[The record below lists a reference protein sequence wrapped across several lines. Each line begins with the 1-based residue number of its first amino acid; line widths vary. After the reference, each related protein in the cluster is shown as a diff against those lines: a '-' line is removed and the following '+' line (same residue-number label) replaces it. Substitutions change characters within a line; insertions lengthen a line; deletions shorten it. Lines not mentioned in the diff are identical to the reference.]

1 MHRVCG
7 ARTRRGRCMSQP
19 ASGHLRCRLH
29 GSAGGRPPGIP
40 LRAHENAALQSGR
53 ARWLQRM
60 RQAKD
65 AGLIERF
72 PNGRRRGVPNGARA
86 PDKHIRRA
94 QLVIERLR
102 DMVKKAVPALPADVL
117 PAQPPTVA
125 ERQADNLDRALD
137 VVGQILALPVAP
149 ENVKLLAQQKDAALT
164 TISQSIRID
173 ETRLRAAQTPDIG
186 DYEQMFEVEAAR
198 PIEETAAKRRKRND

>member
-1 MHRVCG
+1 MHHN
-7 ARTRRGRCMSQP
+7 TRLALQ
-19 ASGHLRCRLH
+19 
-29 GSAGGRPPGIP
+29 AGG
-40 LRAHENAALQSGR
+40 

-117 PAQPPTVA
+117 PTQPPTAA
-125 ERQADNLDRALD
+125 ERQAGNLDRALD
-137 VVGQILALPVAP
+137 VVGQILALPVDP

-173 ETRLRAAQTPDIG
+173 ETRLRAQTLDIG
-186 DYEQMFEVEAAR
+186 DYEQMFEIEAAR
-198 PIEETAAKRRKRND
+198 PIEETAARRRKRND

>member
-1 MHRVCG
+1 MAQMKRKG
-7 ARTRRGRCMSQP
+7 DRKT
-19 ASGHLRCRLH
+19 
-29 GSAGGRPPGIP
+29 
-40 LRAHENAALQSGR
+40 
-53 ARWLQRM
+53 
-60 RQAKD
+60 AK
-65 AGLIERF
+65 L
-72 PNGRRRGVPNGARA
+72 
-86 PDKHIRRA
+86 
-94 QLVIERLR
+94 
-102 DMVKKAVPALPADVL
+102 PALPADVL

-137 VVGQILALPVAP
+137 VVGQILALPVNP

-173 ETRLRAAQTPDIG
+173 ETRLRAQTLDIG

>member
-1 MHRVCG
+1 MYRPV
-7 ARTRRGRCMSQP
+7 
-19 ASGHLRCRLH
+19 SGHLRCRLH
-29 GSAGGRPPGIP
+29 GAAAGRPRGIP
-40 LRAHENAALQSGR
+40 LRAHENTALQTGH

-72 PNGRRRGVPNGARA
+72 PNGRRRGVPNGTRPA
-86 PDKHIRRA
+86 DKHIRRA

-117 PAQPPTVA
+117 PTQPPSAA

-137 VVGQILALPVAP
+137 VVGQILALPVDP

-173 ETRLRAAQTPDIG
+173 ETRLRAQTLDIG
-186 DYEQMFEVEAAR
+186 DYEQMFEIEAPR
-198 PIEETAAKRRKRND
+198 PIEETATRRRKRND